1 MTWTAASALPGIS
14 GMTDTAGSL
23 CPPYRRNP
31 NTYPAVVPRGA
42 LIPERVVTIERA
54 TIVKQHF
61 TRWLPAIA
69 KTAVA
74 KNAVTKTVAVAK
86 NRRTVLSV
94 AGVAVLGGLAVGP
107 TAVAAP
113 VTSGP
118 HAGAK
123 AAIDLATGKK
133 TATEA
138 VKPGQTTGSDKVP
151 TRAGRPA
158 KEKLVPHGVEGAQS
172 RIPLDDAQLDNAK
185 AIVEAAKETGVG
197 ERGAVIGVATSL
209 QESKL
214 YNLGHL
220 GAYNDHDS
228 EGLFQ
233 QRPSSGWGTSEQITD
248 PEYSSK
254 AFFNA
259 LKNVGGWH
267 ELPLTTAAQTVQVS
281 AYPYAYAQWEEQAAD
296 IVQQVW

>member
-1 MTWTAASALPGIS
+1 M
-14 GMTDTAGSL
+14 
-23 CPPYRRNP
+23 
-31 NTYPAVVPRGA
+31 
-42 LIPERVVTIERA
+42 
-54 TIVKQHF
+54 KQHF

-74 KNAVTKTVAVAK
+74 KSAIAKITTAKSAVAK
-86 NRRTVLSV
+86 SPNRRAALTV
-94 AGVAVLGGLAVGP
+94 AGVAALGGLAFGP
-107 TAVAAP
+107 TAIAAP
-113 VTSGP
+113 VTAGP
-118 HAGAK
+118 HAGAV

-133 TATEA
+133 SGTES
-138 VKPGQTTGSDKVP
+138 VKSGLTTGSDKVP
-151 TRAGRPA
+151 TKANPPGRD
-158 KEKLVPHGVEGAQS
+158 KLMPHGVEGAQS
-172 RIPLDDAQLDNAK
+172 RIPLDDAQIANAK
-185 AIVEAAKETGVG
+185 AIVKAAKETGVG
-197 ERGAVIGVATSL
+197 ERGAVIGIATSL

-233 QRPSSGWGTSEQITD
+233 QRPSSGWGTSEQITNPD
-248 PEYSSK
+248 YSSK

-267 ELPLTTAAQTVQVS
+267 DLPLTAAAQTVQVS

-296 IVQQVW
+296 IVQQLW